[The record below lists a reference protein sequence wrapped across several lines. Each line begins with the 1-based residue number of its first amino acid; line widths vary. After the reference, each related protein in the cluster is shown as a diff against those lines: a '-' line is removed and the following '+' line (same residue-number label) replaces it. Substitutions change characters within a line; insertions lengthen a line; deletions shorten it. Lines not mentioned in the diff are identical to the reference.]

1 MITTLSDIE
10 YEKLYFTFR
19 FGFLIRSN
27 LVLENEV
34 KALYVIEIG
43 NITFNF
49 IILKRYKMQI
59 VSTIVEIRISKQVS
73 MCLQKVYKILRRSLY
88 FFILS
93 RINSKIIILNI
104 TNNFFCL

>member
-19 FGFLIRSN
+19 FGFLIKST

-43 NITFNF
+43 NIN
-49 IILKRYKMQI
+49 Y
-59 VSTIVEIRISKQVS
+59 
-73 MCLQKVYKILRRSLY
+73 
-88 FFILS
+88 
-93 RINSKIIILNI
+93 NI
-104 TNNFFCL
+104 TIRRVI